1 MTNRTLLT
9 GGTGTLGTALRP
21 RLRDAG
27 DDVRATSRS
36 PPTDSD
42 DIDWVAMD
50 LAEGN
55 GDPRGRRRRR
65 HRRPHGDC
73 PQGTL
78 RPSMSVVPNDCEEAA
93 ADADVSNVVYVS
105 IVGVDEIPYS
115 YYEQKHAV
123 EQTVAES
130 DIPSTIVRATQ
141 FHSFVA
147 DLLETASRLPVWPLP
162 TGIRLQPIDV
172 GEVADA
178 IVDHATTLDAAG
190 RVPDIGGP
198 EVRTVGD
205 LARTYRDARGLRRP
219 IVRLPI
225 PGKTA
230 AAFRAGGAICRT
242 GPSER

>member
-21 RLRDAG
+21 G
-27 DDVRATSRS
+27 YETRATTFARRVDRRRQIATTTSTGSRW
-36 PPTDSD
+36 T
-42 DIDWVAMD
+42 W
-50 LAEGN
+50 
-55 GDPRGRRRRR
+55 PRERGSARRRRRR

-73 PQGTL
+73 AAGDTEAVDVRGTERL
-78 RPSMSVVPNDCEEAA
+78 LEAA

-178 IVDHATTLDAAG
+178 IVDHATLDAAG
-190 RVPDIGGP
+190 RVPISAVPRCELSATSRGP
-198 EVRTVGD
+198 TATREGSADRSFASRFPG
-205 LARTYRDARGLRRP
+205 RP
-219 IVRLPI
+219 PPL
-225 PGKTA
+225 
-230 AAFRAGGAICRT
+230 FRAGGAICRT

>member
-1 MTNRTLLT
+1 
-9 GGTGTLGTALRP
+9 
-21 RLRDAG
+21 
-27 DDVRATSRS
+27 
-36 PPTDSD
+36 
-42 DIDWVAMD
+42 
-50 LAEGN
+50 
-55 GDPRGRRRRR
+55 
-65 HRRPHGDC
+65 
-73 PQGTL
+73 
-78 RPSMSVVPNDCEEAA
+78 
-93 ADADVSNVVYVS
+93 VYVS

-178 IVDHATTLDAAG
+178 IVDHATLDAAG

-230 AAFRAGGAICRT
+230 AAFRAPGAICPDRT
-242 GPSER
+242 VGTVTWNEWVASTFD